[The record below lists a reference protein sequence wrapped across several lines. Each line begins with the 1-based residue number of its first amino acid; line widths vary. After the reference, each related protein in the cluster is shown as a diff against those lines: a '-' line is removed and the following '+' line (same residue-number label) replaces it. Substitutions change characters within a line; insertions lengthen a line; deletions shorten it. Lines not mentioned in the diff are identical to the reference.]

1 MSTMKKNVLEM
12 LVSAN
17 SGKVASTVVS
27 RRAGILTVI
36 GGVLSLAG
44 CGGGGVGGSGTA
56 ADAGAA
62 GIAPGDSGAG
72 AVGGDTS
79 VAGVSS
85 GGTGSTSVGS
95 VTGFG
100 SIYLNGGDVRID
112 DASATVSDE
121 DGANKKGSLKL
132 GMRVTVVSTVSVAG
146 DVTAQSIVVGG
157 ELQGPVDR
165 LSAGN
170 GRFEVLGQTVVVV
183 GGTVFDASLP
193 NGLLSLGNG
202 NLVEVH
208 GLLNADR
215 NEITATFIDKKDNAS
230 VAYFKIQGLVK
241 NLLPGPKEFRID
253 NLDIGYAT
261 TPAAGLL
268 TTPVEGA
275 YVRLRLNLVPV
286 SNVWQ
291 ATRISGPATT
301 GQNGSQSEIEGRVT
315 AFNSAT
321 TFAVDGVSV
330 QTNGAT
336 GFDNGQITL
345 ASMGSW
351 VEVKGVMTAG
361 VLVATRVKLENDSGL
376 ATLEYRLTGNLSG
389 LIPITATTGTFSLRG
404 YTVQFADAGT
414 PQNPFDHGTLVNLV
428 NGTPVE
434 VRGTAV
440 AGVANTLLA
449 TRIKFL

>member
-1 MSTMKKNVLEM
+1 M
-12 LVSAN
+12 
-17 SGKVASTVVS
+17 
-27 RRAGILTVI
+27 
-36 GGVLSLAG
+36 
-44 CGGGGVGGSGTA
+44 
-56 ADAGAA
+56 
-62 GIAPGDSGAG
+62 
-72 AVGGDTS
+72 
-79 VAGVSS
+79 
-85 GGTGSTSVGS
+85 
-95 VTGFG
+95 
-100 SIYLNGGDVRID
+100 
-112 DASATVSDE
+112 
-121 DGANKKGSLKL
+121 
-132 GMRVTVVSTVSVAG
+132 
-146 DVTAQSIVVGG
+146 
-157 ELQGPVDR
+157 
-165 LSAGN
+165 
-170 GRFEVLGQTVVVV
+170 
-183 GGTVFDASLP
+183 FDASLP

-215 NEITATFIDKKDNAS
+215 NEITATFIEKKDNAG

-241 NLLPGPKEFRID
+241 NLLSGPKEFGID

-268 TTPVEGA
+268 ATPVEGA
-275 YVRLRLNLVPV
+275 YVRLRLNPVPV

-321 TFAVDGVSV
+321 SFAVDGVSV